1 MAELFA
7 PIRKFFAR
15 SNDDLVKIIGMAVLV
30 ALVSS
35 AAVSLTAVML
45 RPYQEANRAAE
56 QQARMDKMLDT
67 LPGMR
72 DLMMGSGMMMDSG
85 MMGSGVATLETRLVN
100 LDDGSF
106 ARGVD
111 AAEFDL
117 AAALQDPEASIA
129 LEPDVDIAGIKRRAN
144 QSPVYVLHKNGDL
157 KLVVL
162 PVYGAGYQSTVRA
175 VLAIEPDL
183 VTIAALAIIEQ
194 GDTPGFGARIEE
206 PEWLALWPGKK
217 IADETGSIRIELVRG
232 QASTPYEV
240 DGISGATRT
249 STGVT
254 NILRFWL
261 GDKGFGPF
269 LTRLRQEGL

>member
-1 MAELFA
+1 MAEPFS
-7 PIRKFFAR
+7 PIKRFLAR

-35 AAVSLTAVML
+35 AAVSVTAVML
-45 RPYQEANRAAE
+45 RPYQEANQAAE
-56 QQARMDKMLDT
+56 RQARMDKMLDT

-72 DLMMGSGMMMDSG
+72 DLMMET
-85 MMGSGVATLETRLVN
+85 GVDTLETRLVN

-106 ARGVD
+106 AD
-111 AAEFDL
+111 SAEAAGFDL
-117 AAALQDPEASIA
+117 EAALQDPEASIA
-129 LEPDVDIAGIKRRAN
+129 LPADEDIAGIKRRAN
-144 QSPVYVLHKNGDL
+144 QSPVYLLQKDGDL
-157 KLVVL
+157 KLIVL
-162 PVYGAGYQSTVRA
+162 PVYGAGYQSTLRA
-175 VLAIEPDL
+175 ALAIEADL
-183 VTIAALAIIEQ
+183 VTIAALAIVEQ

-232 QASTPYEV
+232 GASTPYEV

-249 STGVT
+249 STGIT
-254 NILRFWL
+254 NILHFWL

-269 LTRLRQEGL
+269 LARLRQEGL

>member
-1 MAELFA
+1 MAKPFS
-7 PIRKFFAR
+7 PIRSFFAR

-35 AAVSLTAVML
+35 AAVSVTAVML
-45 RPYQEANRAAE
+45 KPYQDANRAVE
-56 QQARMDKMLDT
+56 HQARMDKMLDT

-72 DLMMGSGMMMDSG
+72 DLMMGTGMMMEPG

-106 ARGVD
+106 ARGAD

-129 LEPDVDIAGIKRRAN
+129 LEPVADIAGIKRRAN
-144 QSPVYVLHKNGDL
+144 QSPVYVLQKDGDL
-157 KLVVL
+157 KLIVL
-162 PVYGAGYQSTVRA
+162 PVYGAGYQSTLRA
-175 VLAIEPDL
+175 VLAIEADL

-217 IADETGSIRIELVRG
+217 IADETGTIRIELVRG
-232 QASTPYEV
+232 EASTPYEV
-240 DGISGATRT
+240 DGISGATYT
-249 STGVT
+249 SNGIT
-254 NILRFWL
+254 NLLHFWL
-261 GDKGFGPF
+261 GDMGFGPF

>member
-1 MAELFA
+1 MADPFA
-7 PIRKFFAR
+7 PIRGFFAR

-35 AAVSLTAVML
+35 AAVSVTAVL
-45 RPYQEANRAAE
+45 LKPYQDANQAAE

-72 DLMMGSGMMMDSG
+72 DLMLET
-85 MMGSGVATLETRLVN
+85 GVDTLETRLVN

-106 ARGVD
+106 AVDVD
-111 AAEFDL
+111 AAGFDVE
-117 AAALQDPEASIA
+117 AALQDPDASIA
-129 LEPDVDIAGIKRRAN
+129 LEPDADIAGIKRRAN
-144 QSPVYVLHKNGDL
+144 QSPVYLLQKDGNL
-157 KLVVL
+157 KLIVL

-175 VLAIEPDL
+175 ALAIEADL

-217 IADETGSIRIELVRG
+217 IADETGTVRIELVRG
-232 QASTPYEV
+232 GASTPYEV

-269 LTRLRQEGL
+269 LARLKQEGL

>member
-1 MAELFA
+1 MAKLFS
-7 PIRKFFAR
+7 PVRNFFAR

-35 AAVSLTAVML
+35 AAVSVTAVML

-56 QQARMDKMLDT
+56 QQARIDKMLDT

-72 DLMMGSGMMMDSG
+72 DLMMET
-85 MMGSGVATLETRLVN
+85 GVDTLETRLVN

-106 ARGVD
+106 ASSD
-111 AAEFDL
+111 EAAGFDL
-117 AAALQDPEASIA
+117 EAALQDPEASIA
-129 LEPDVDIAGIKRRAN
+129 LEPDADIAGIKRRAN
-144 QSPVYVLHKNGDL
+144 QSPVYLLQKDGDL
-157 KLVVL
+157 KLIVL
-162 PVYGAGYQSTVRA
+162 PVYGAGYQSTIRA
-175 VLAIEPDL
+175 ALAIESDL
-183 VTIAALAIIEQ
+183 VTIAALAIVEQ

-206 PEWLALWPGKK
+206 PDWLAQWPGKK
-217 IADETGSIRIELVRG
+217 IADETGTVRIELVRG
-232 QASTPYEV
+232 GASTPYEV

-249 STGVT
+249 SSGLT

>member
-1 MAELFA
+1 MAKLLS
-7 PIRKFFAR
+7 PIRNFFAR

-35 AAVSLTAVML
+35 AAVSVAAVML

-56 QQARMDKMLDT
+56 RQARIDQMLDT

-72 DLMMGSGMMMDSG
+72 DLMME
-85 MMGSGVATLETRLVN
+85 SGVDTLETRLVN

-106 ARGVD
+106 ASGED
-111 AAEFDL
+111 PASFDL
-117 AAALQDPEASIA
+117 EAALQDPNASIA
-129 LEPDVDIAGIKRRAN
+129 LDADADIAGIKRRAN
-144 QSPVYVLHKNGDL
+144 QSPVYLLQKDGDL
-157 KLVVL
+157 KLIVL
-162 PVYGAGYQSTVRA
+162 PVYGAGYQSTIRA
-175 VLAIEPDL
+175 ALAIEADL
-183 VTIAALAIIEQ
+183 TTIAALAIVEQ

-217 IADETGSIRIELVRG
+217 IADETGTVRIELVRG
-232 QASTPYEV
+232 GASTPYEV

-249 STGVT
+249 STGLT

-269 LTRLRQEGL
+269 LARLRQEGL

>member
-1 MAELFA
+1 MADLFV
-7 PIRKFFAR
+7 PVRKFFAR
-15 SNDDLVKIIGMAVLV
+15 SNDDLVKVIGMAVLV

-35 AAVSLTAVML
+35 AAVSVTAVML
-45 RPYQEANRAAE
+45 KPYQEANQAAE

-72 DLMMGSGMMMDSG
+72 DLMMET
-85 MMGSGVATLETRLVN
+85 GVDTLETRLVN

-106 ARGVD
+106 ASD
-111 AAEFDL
+111 ADPADFDL
-117 AAALQDPEASIA
+117 EAALQDPEASIA
-129 LEPDVDIAGIKRRAN
+129 LEADVDIAGIKRRAN
-144 QSPVYVLHKNGDL
+144 QSPVYLLQKDGDL
-157 KLVVL
+157 KLIVL
-162 PVYGAGYQSTVRA
+162 PVYGAGYQSTIRA
-175 VLAIEPDL
+175 ALAIEADL

-217 IADETGSIRIELVRG
+217 IADETGTVRIELVRG

-249 STGVT
+249 STGMT
-254 NILRFWL
+254 NLLRFWL
-261 GDKGFGPF
+261 GEKGFGPF
-269 LTRLRQEGL
+269 LARLKQEGL